1 VLRSLLFVPATHPG
15 RFQKALDAGADAVV
29 FDLEDAVEPARK
41 EEGRANLRRWI
52 GELRDAETGG
62 RRPLRLVRVN
72 AARSAWQSAD
82 LALVAATAAID
93 GILVPKVSGPDDLTP
108 VATAVGGRPVFPL
121 LETARGILNADAI
134 AAAPPPARLGA
145 LLFGAEDLT
154 AEIGIARTID
164 GDELLY
170 ARSRVVLAATAAG
183 VDAIDAVFTHL
194 DDADG
199 LRRDASRARA
209 LGFTGKMTIHP
220 AQVAVVNEMFAPTA
234 DEIAAAERLIA
245 SFEASQR
252 AGDGVARIDG
262 QMVDAPVVARARRI
276 LSRRRV

>member
-1 VLRSLLFVPATHPG
+1 LTSV
-15 RFQKALDAGADAVV
+15 
-29 FDLEDAVEPARK
+29 
-41 EEGRANLRRWI
+41 
-52 GELRDAETGG
+52 
-62 RRPLRLVRVN
+62 
-72 AARSAWQSAD
+72 
-82 LALVAATAAID
+82 ATAA
-93 GILVPKVSGPDDLTP
+93 
-108 VATAVGGRPVFPL
+108 GGRPIFPL
-121 LETARGILNADAI
+121 LETARGILNADTI
-134 AAAPPPARLGA
+134 AAAPAPARLGA

-170 ARSRVVLAATAAG
+170 ARSRVVLAAAAAG
-183 VDAIDAVFTHL
+183 VDAIDAVFTRL

-245 SFEASQR
+245 SFESAQR